1 MELNPSNETTTTES
15 SVNYSTGSS
24 TIPTE
29 TSTAFSTTATQ
40 TSTQSNDNPIGIKIK
55 EITKPEEIRITD
67 DRPKVFKP
75 VKSSEVITPKASS
88 ELHSMESLIEPEH
101 ESSPST
107 IQDELSE
114 IQSEIEPEIEQHT
127 TFTFDDNADQPI
139 QLESTDL
146 NTVGHVSMGPKIVR
160 QTDIGLENEIHTTI
174 APFSAENEIKD
185 EILTTGLDHVT
196 DGPIESSS
204 VKHNTS
210 VLQVGDS
217 VVIFDRSG
225 QTQSIP
231 LRVAGLQR
239 GEDTYDEEDER
250 KEGRKTDE
258 TEQYSTTESESSSFA
273 PIFEQSTST
282 STEVFEVYYY
292 EPKDMSTLSLDFPT
306 VDGSG
311 EGFSGETKLNEEGSA
326 ELHNADTS
334 TEKLL
339 EDIENSSGYSSL
351 DRFTDPML
359 AQQSTVDEKTMS
371 YFIEGSS
378 STSEEMSTSF
388 DNLATSTSSS
398 QLYSSEPTITDADD
412 DIVQHDQN
420 INFPHITDDLSIHG
434 SRIEDRMEDEEKLR
448 VNSRIV
454 EGELEKIENVPLEEN
469 SIITNEDLNKSQD
482 FSTSTIATLAD
493 VKETTNFKD
502 IEGRSP
508 GEPLLIP
515 EWERNQT
522 TVAPIELLL
531 SNETEDHSLAEIS
544 SHDNHVVDDDVGST
558 TSEPDL
564 SSSTSSTDFI
574 DTNLSTSESG
584 YEVESIETHSTSGPS
599 QVRETNN
606 LKLFLDGTADFFRIQ
621 KKVWNSDAV

>member
-584 YEVESIETHSTSGPS
+584 DEVESIETHSTSGPS